1 MSKGDIFTARLDLKV
16 DPQILADM
24 DIEVSR
30 LRLSKRMF
38 GNRRPR
44 HAAIVMV
51 AVKHFLGLSAD
62 QRDAVYSKLI
72 PELICQETIP
82 NTPTATT

>member
-1 MSKGDIFTARLDLKV
+1 MSKADVFTARLDLKV

-30 LRLSKRMF
+30 LRLARQMF

-44 HAAIVMV
+44 HGAIVMV
-51 AVKHFLGLSAD
+51 AVKHFLSLPPD
-62 QRDAVYSKLI
+62 QRDAAYMKLI
-72 PELICQETIP
+72 PELIDGTLP
-82 NTPTATT
+82 TPPTSTT